1 MYTNYRKRL
10 TSEDMDKLFL
20 YDNSWKILVKFYKVI
35 GEYSETW
42 KNLYEITIRHPD
54 TMTGDDIETEI
65 NNILSLEVCK
75 K

>member
-20 YDNSWKILVKFYKVI
+20 YDNSGKILVKFYKVI

-42 KNLYEITIRHPD
+42 KNLYEITILHPD
-54 TMTGDDIETEI
+54 TITGDDIETDI

>member
-1 MYTNYRKRL
+1 
-10 TSEDMDKLFL
+10 MDKLFL
-20 YDNSWKILVKFYKVI
+20 YDNSGKILVKFYKVI

-42 KNLYEITIRHPD
+42 KNLYEITVRHPD
-54 TMTGDDIETEI
+54 NMTGDDIETEI

>member
-1 MYTNYRKRL
+1 MHTNYRKRL
-10 TSEDMDKLFL
+10 TADDMMKVFE
-20 YDNSWKILVKFYKVI
+20 NWNNEKILVKFIKVI
-35 GEYSETW
+35 WPHSDTR